1 MARKPNYA
9 FERNER
15 NRAKAVKRAEKAD
28 AKRQRREPAPTD
40 EAAPGAMIDDGPPTA
55 PAPDEA

>member
-15 NRAKAVKRAEKAD
+15 NRAKAIKRAEKAD
-28 AKRQRREPAPTD
+28 LRRQRREGAPTD
-40 EAAPGAMIDDGPPTA
+40 DAGLTATADDAPPTA
-55 PAPDEA
+55 PAADEA

>member
-40 EAAPGAMIDDGPPTA
+40 DAPPTA